1 MRPIFLHRRV
11 PTTTTN
17 NSQLQHRRPA
27 MGIIKVDPFRGFD
40 SIARRVNDAFSEVQR
55 GGFTFELGDFSPRVD
70 VTEDDKAIVFH
81 AELPGIPKESV
92 KITVSDEKVL
102 TIRGEKKR
110 EEKQEGQNFMRI
122 ERSYGS
128 FARSF
133 NLPDNLNTTA
143 VKASFDN
150 GVLSVE
156 IPKAEPA
163 KPKETE
169 VTIQ

>member
-1 MRPIFLHRRV
+1 
-11 PTTTTN
+11 
-17 NSQLQHRRPA
+17 
-27 MGIIKVDPFRGFD
+27 MGIIKIDPFRGFD
-40 SIARRVNDAFSEVQR
+40 SLSRRVNEAFDEVQR
-55 GGFTFELGDFSPRVD
+55 GGFTFEMGDFSPRVD
-70 VTEDDKAIVFH
+70 VTEDDKALNFH
-81 AELPGIPKESV
+81 AELPGIPKEAV
-92 KITVSDEKVL
+92 KITVSDDRVL

-110 EEKQEGQNFMRI
+110 EEKQEGKNYRRI

-133 NLPDNLNTTA
+133 NLPENLNTA
-143 VKASFDN
+143 EIKASFDN

-156 IPKAEPA
+156 IPKTEPA